1 MRLTRAVKIQLA
13 VFAAIATFA
22 VSFMFFGYMNVP
34 ASFLGVGRYTVILEL
49 PQAGGLYPEGNVTY
63 RGVAVGRVKD
73 VRLTDSGVA
82 AVLSLKSGIDIP
94 ADLDAQVH
102 SVSAVGEQYIALLPR
117 SRNAS
122 PLKHG
127 DVIPAD
133 RTSIPPNIN
142 TLLAAAST
150 GLQAIPGGDLK
161 TVVDE
166 LYAAVGGLGPEL
178 SRLFSGMISLSKGAR
193 EDLDSIVNLIDKS
206 NPLLDSQVQSSDAIQ
221 RWASN
226 LAVVTTQLKEADSSV
241 ADLLTKGSR
250 STEEV
255 KMLVERLQPTVPI
268 LMANLVS
275 VGDVA
280 LTYRDNIET
289 LLVAVP
295 QAVGNV
301 QGIMVANADT
311 KQSYVGAYLSFN
323 LNLNLPPPCTTG
335 FLPIQQQ
342 RAASHV
348 DAPDVPEGSFYCRI
362 PQDSNI
368 TTVRGA
374 RNLPCA
380 GKPGKRAP
388 TVKLCESDEEYVPLN
403 DGFNWKG
410 DPNAT
415 LTGQD
420 IPQFPPAETSAA
432 PAEADTPPIAVVE
445 YDPATGNY
453 VGPDGRHYTKGDLA
467 QNAGEDG
474 SWQNMLIPPTGK

>member
-1 MRLTRAVKIQLA
+1 M
-13 VFAAIATFA
+13 
-22 VSFMFFGYMNVP
+22 
-34 ASFLGVGRYTVILEL
+34 
-49 PQAGGLYPEGNVTY
+49 Y
-63 RGVAVGRVKD
+63 RGVTVGRVKD
-73 VRLTDSGVA
+73 VRLNATGVA

-117 SRNAS
+117 SRSAP
-122 PLKHG
+122 PLKDG
-127 DVIPAD
+127 DVIPSS

-142 TLLAAAST
+142 TLLAAANT
-150 GLQAIPGGDLK
+150 GLQAIPGDDLK

-166 LYAAVGGLGPEL
+166 LYTAVGGLGPEL
-178 SRLFSGMISLSKGAR
+178 SRLFNSSIALSKRAR
-193 EDLDSIVNLIDKS
+193 EDLDSITTLIDKS
-206 NPLLDSQVQSSDAIQ
+206 GPLLDTQTQSSDAIQ
-221 RWASN
+221 KWASN
-226 LAVVTTQLKEADSSV
+226 LAVVTTQLKDADSSV
-241 ADLLTKGSR
+241 ADLLTKGSK
-250 STEEV
+250 STDEV
-255 KMLVERLQPTVPI
+255 RMLVDRLQPTVPV

-275 VGDVA
+275 AGDVA

-301 QGIMVANADT
+301 QGIMVANANT

-335 FLPIQQQ
+335 FLPVQQQ

-362 PQDSNI
+362 PQDSNV

-388 TVKLCESDEEYVPLN
+388 TAKMCESDEEYVPLN

-420 IPQFPPAETSAA
+420 IPQFPPAEA
-432 PAEADTPPIAVVE
+432 PVAPTDADMPPVAVVE
-445 YDPATGNY
+445 YDPATGGY
-453 VGPDGRHYTKGDLA
+453 VGPDGRRYTKRDLA
-467 QNAGEDG
+467 QDAGEDG
-474 SWQNMLIPPTGK
+474 SWQNMLIPPTGH